1 MEREDDRVVVIR
13 PPLATETVTVEKSQI
28 RERTLS
34 KTSNMPSGM
43 LNTLTENQV
52 LDLLAYLLS
61 DSE

>member
-1 MEREDDRVVVIR
+1 MVIR
-13 PPLATETVTVEKSQI
+13 PPLATETVTVEKSRI

-52 LDLLAYLLS
+52 LDLLAYLV
-61 DSE
+61 SEK